1 MDDAKANGAAVGKG
15 AWRMGDFDTHIAW
28 LRSRQAIAE
37 QDIQDYMAGATHL
50 IGGMD
55 FTESFVARAQSDI
68 KEFKA
73 LIAVCEAH
81 NR

>member
-1 MDDAKANGAAVGKG
+1 
-15 AWRMGDFDTHIAW
+15 MGDFDMHIAW

-37 QDIQDYMAGATHL
+37 QDLEDYIAGATHI

-55 FTESFVARAQSDI
+55 FTESFVARTQSDI
-68 KEFKA
+68 EEFKT